1 VTRALVGAVSDDGS
15 SLMVVQDA
23 AGKPAWKAP

>member
-1 VTRALVGAVSDDGS
+1 VGAVSDDGS